1 MALKILHT
9 ADWHIGQSLNGWSRT
24 FEHQHF
30 FKELEELIVAHEVD
44 ALVVAGDVFD
54 NQNPS
59 AEASQMLYEAL
70 ARFHEKRPHL
80 VTVLTA
86 GNHDPAGRVEAPGV
100 LLQKIGVQA
109 VGMVR
114 RQDGALDLSH
124 HLVPLKTSDGE
135 IKAYVLA
142 LPFPRAT
149 DLPGLSFSSKEEGSP
164 VVRAVAQLYE
174 AAVSQARAE
183 IDDLPLIAT
192 GHLHVAGGLESEGAE
207 RRILIGGEHAM
218 PWEQFPDDLAYVAL
232 GHLHKP
238 QKVGKESIRYS
249 GSPFPLSVSEQHY
262 KHGVNLLSFSD
273 AGVLSIE
280 RVGLTRH
287 VPFHRL
293 KGQGGLLLEELVPA
307 LDALELDGE
316 LPVERRP
323 FVHVDLRPQVSASG
337 LKAEVDQILAE
348 YPVRSAGVSVL
359 RPPRQ
364 QIISAE
370 AESLIRLS
378 EVKPDELFK
387 SAFERVHGIAPDAK
401 HLDYFYRA
409 IAEAEVE

>member
-24 FEHQHF
+24 YEHQQF
-30 FKELEELIVAHEVD
+30 FTELEELIERHEVD

-59 AEASQMLYEAL
+59 ADATRMLYEAL
-70 ARFHEKRPHL
+70 ARFRERRPHL

-100 LLQKIGVQA
+100 LFQKIGVQA

-114 RQDGALDLSH
+114 RHDGSLDLSH
-124 HLVPLKTSDGE
+124 HLVPLKTSEGAV
-135 IKAYVLA
+135 KAYVLA

-149 DLPGLSFSSKEEGSP
+149 DLPGLSFSSSEEGSP
-164 VVRAVAQLYE
+164 VVRAVAELYE
-174 AAVSQARAE
+174 AATSQARE
-183 IDDLPLIAT
+183 QIGEMPLIAT
-192 GHLHVAGGLESEGAE
+192 GHLNVVGGYESEGAE

-218 PWEQFPDDLAYVAL
+218 PWEQFPDDLSYLAL

-238 QKVGKESIRYS
+238 QIVGTKSIRYS
-249 GSPFPLSVSEQHY
+249 GSPFPLSVTEQHY
-262 KHGVNLLSFSD
+262 KHSVNLLSFSE
-273 AGVLSIE
+273 AGVLSVE
-280 RVGLTRH
+280 RLALTRP

-293 KGQGGLLLEELVPA
+293 KGDGGLALEELVPA
-307 LDALELDGE
+307 LEALELDADQ
-316 LPVERRP
+316 PVEQQP
-323 FVHVDLRPQVSASG
+323 FVHVDLRPQVSAGG
-337 LKAEVDQILAE
+337 LKAEVDQILAQ

-359 RPPRQ
+359 RPKQ
-364 QIISAE
+364 QESVSAE

-378 EVKPDELFK
+378 EIQPDELFK
-387 SAFERVHGIAPDAK
+387 SAFERVHGVAPEAR

>member
-24 FEHQHF
+24 YEHQQF
-30 FKELEELIVAHEVD
+30 FMELEELIERHEVD

-59 AEASQMLYEAL
+59 ADATQMLYEAL
-70 ARFHEKRPHL
+70 ARFREKRPHL

-100 LLQKIGVQA
+100 LFQKIGVQA

-114 RQDGALDLSH
+114 RKDGLLDLSH
-124 HLVPLKTSDGE
+124 HLVPLHDTDGAV
-135 IKAYVLA
+135 KAYVLA

-149 DLPGLSFSSKEEGSP
+149 DLPGLSFSSSEEGSP
-164 VVRAVAQLYE
+164 VVRAVAELYE
-174 AAVSQARAE
+174 AAVSQARE
-183 IDDLPLIAT
+183 QIGEMPLIAT
-192 GHLHVAGGLESEGAE
+192 GHLNVVGGYESEGAE

-218 PWEQFPDDLAYVAL
+218 PWEQFPDDLSYLAL

-238 QKVGKESIRYS
+238 QIVGKETIRYS
-249 GSPFPLSVSEQHY
+249 GSPFPLSVAEQHY
-262 KHGVNLLSFSD
+262 KHSVNLLSYSD

-280 RVGLTRH
+280 RLPLSRP

-293 KGQGGLLLEELVPA
+293 KGDGGLLLEELVPA
-307 LDALELDGE
+307 LVALELDGD
-316 LPVERRP
+316 LPVEQQP
-323 FVHVDLRPQVSASG
+323 FVHVDLRPQVSAGG
-337 LKAEVDQILAE
+337 LKAEVDQVLAQ

-359 RPPRQ
+359 RQKPQEP
-364 QIISAE
+364 ISAE

-378 EVKPDELFK
+378 EIQPDELFK
-387 SAFERVHGIAPDAK
+387 SAFERVHGIEPEAK

>member
-24 FEHQHF
+24 YEHQQF
-30 FKELEELIVAHEVD
+30 FMELEELIERHEVD

-59 AEASQMLYEAL
+59 ADATQMLYEAL
-70 ARFHEKRPHL
+70 ARFREKRPHL

-100 LLQKIGVQA
+100 LFQKIGVQA

-114 RQDGALDLSH
+114 RNDGLLDLSH
-124 HLVPLKTSDGE
+124 HLVPLYDSDGAV
-135 IKAYVLA
+135 KAYVLA

-149 DLPGLSFSSKEEGSP
+149 DLPGLSFSSSEEGSP
-164 VVRAVAQLYE
+164 VVRAVAELYE
-174 AAVSQARAE
+174 AAVSQARE
-183 IDDLPLIAT
+183 QIGEMPLIAT
-192 GHLHVAGGLESEGAE
+192 GHLNVVGGYESEGAE
-207 RRILIGGEHAM
+207 RPILIGGEHAM
-218 PWEQFPDDLAYVAL
+218 PWEQFPDDLSYLAL

-238 QKVGKESIRYS
+238 QIVGKETIRYS
-249 GSPFPLSVSEQHY
+249 GSPFPLSVAEQHY
-262 KHGVNLLSFSD
+262 KHSVNLLSYSD

-280 RVGLTRH
+280 RLPLSRP

-293 KGQGGLLLEELVPA
+293 KGDGGLLLEELVPA
-307 LDALELDGE
+307 LVALELDAD
-316 LPVERRP
+316 LPVEQQP
-323 FVHVDLRPQVSASG
+323 FVHVDLRPQVSAGG
-337 LKAEVDQILAE
+337 LKAEVDQILAQ

-359 RPPRQ
+359 RPKQ
-364 QIISAE
+364 QEPISAE
-370 AESLIRLS
+370 ATSLIRLS
-378 EVKPDELFK
+378 EIQPDELFK
-387 SAFERVHGIAPDAK
+387 SAFERVHGIEPEAK

>member
-24 FEHQHF
+24 YEHQQF
-30 FKELEELIVAHEVD
+30 FKELEELIERHEVD

-59 AEASQMLYEAL
+59 ADATQMLYEAL
-70 ARFHEKRPHL
+70 ARFREKRPHL

-100 LLQKIGVQA
+100 LFQKIGVQA

-114 RQDGALDLSH
+114 RHDGLLDLSH
-124 HLVPLKTSDGE
+124 HLVPLKDCDGAV
-135 IKAYVLA
+135 KAYVLA

-149 DLPGLSFSSKEEGSP
+149 DLPGLSFSSSEEGSP
-164 VVRAVAQLYE
+164 VVRAVAELYE
-174 AAVSQARAE
+174 AAVQQARE
-183 IDDLPLIAT
+183 QIGEMPLIAT

-218 PWEQFPDDLAYVAL
+218 PWEQFPDDLTYVAL

-238 QKVGKESIRYS
+238 QKVGKETIRYS
-249 GSPFPLSVSEQHY
+249 GSPFPLSVTEQHY

-280 RVGLTRH
+280 RLALTRP

-293 KGQGGLLLEELVPA
+293 KGDGGLLLEELVPA
-307 LDALELDGE
+307 LDALELDGD
-316 LPVERRP
+316 LPAQQQP
-323 FVHVDLRPQVSASG
+323 FVHVDLRPQVSAGG

-359 RPPRQ
+359 RQKQ
-364 QIISAE
+364 QEVVSAE

-378 EVKPDELFK
+378 EIQPDELFK
-387 SAFERVHGIAPDAK
+387 SAFERVHGMEPEAK

>member
-24 FEHQHF
+24 YEHQQF
-30 FKELEELIVAHEVD
+30 FMELEELIERHEVD

-59 AEASQMLYEAL
+59 ADATQMLYEAL
-70 ARFHEKRPHL
+70 ARFREKRPHL

-100 LLQKIGVQA
+100 LFQKIGVQA

-114 RQDGALDLSH
+114 RKDGLLDLSH
-124 HLVPLKTSDGE
+124 HLVPLNDSDGAV
-135 IKAYVLA
+135 KAYVLA

-149 DLPGLSFSSKEEGSP
+149 DLPGLSFSSSEEGSP
-164 VVRAVAQLYE
+164 VVRAVAELYE
-174 AAVSQARAE
+174 AAVSQARE
-183 IDDLPLIAT
+183 QIGEMPLIAT
-192 GHLHVAGGLESEGAE
+192 GHLNVVGGYESEGAE

-218 PWEQFPDDLAYVAL
+218 PWEQFPDDLSYLAL

-238 QKVGKESIRYS
+238 QIVGKETIRYS
-249 GSPFPLSVSEQHY
+249 GSPFPLSVAEQHY
-262 KHGVNLLSFSD
+262 KHSVNLLSYSD

-280 RVGLTRH
+280 RLPLSRP
-287 VPFHRL
+287 VPFHRV
-293 KGQGGLLLEELVPA
+293 KGDGGLLLEELVPA
-307 LDALELDGE
+307 LDALALDGD
-316 LPVERRP
+316 LPVEQQP
-323 FVHVDLRPQVSASG
+323 FVHVDLRPQVSAGG
-337 LKAEVDQILAE
+337 LKAEVDQILAQ

-359 RPPRQ
+359 RPKQHEP
-364 QIISAE
+364 ISAE
-370 AESLIRLS
+370 ATSLIRLS
-378 EVKPDELFK
+378 EIQPDELFK
-387 SAFERVHGIAPDAK
+387 SAFERVHGIEPEAK